1 LPHYQRDR
9 YDAFIAAGRTTHAR
23 QRERGIDP
31 SHGGAAGKR
40 RGASV
45 AQRKLEVREWK
56 GAHPGTIADATI
68 FEREILPAIQRVA
81 LSELVRATGLTHGY
95 LSQIRRGE
103 KTPHPRH
110 WAALRSVSRAGR
122 L

>member
-9 YDAFIAAGRTTHAR
+9 YEAFIAAGRSTHAR
-23 QRERGIDP
+23 QREQGIDP

-45 AQRKLEVREWK
+45 AQRKREVQEWNA
-56 GAHPGTIADATI
+56 AHPGTMADATV
-68 FEREILPAIQRVA
+68 FEREILPAIQSVP
-81 LSELVRATGLTHGY
+81 LSDLVRATGLTAGY

-103 KTPHPRH
+103 KTPHERH
-110 WAALRSVSRAGR
+110 WAALRSVRSGAR
-122 L
+122 